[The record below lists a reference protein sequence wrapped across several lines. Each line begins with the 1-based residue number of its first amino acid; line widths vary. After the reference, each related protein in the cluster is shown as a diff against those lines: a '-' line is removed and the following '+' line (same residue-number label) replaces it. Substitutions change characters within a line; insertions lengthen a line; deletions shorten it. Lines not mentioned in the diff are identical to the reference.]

1 MKTILLSFATLGLA
15 IASGANSYKV
25 TLFQPSIVAG
35 QELQPGTYKVE
46 VKDTTAVIS
55 KGKQSVEAPIKSEA
69 GDSKF
74 ASTTVRYRRDS
85 VRRYHHEDRVRQ
97 LSPCWRLDR
106 RVTIWAYEV
115 SAGRGIRVPVRR
127 SIVRR

>member
-15 IASGANSYKV
+15 IASGANSYKE

-74 ASTTVRYRRDS
+74 ASTTVRYKNGDGKYRI
-85 VRRYHHEDRVRQ
+85 E
-97 LSPCWRLDR
+97 
-106 RVTIWAYEV
+106 E
-115 SAGRGIRVPVRR
+115 IRFGGTTTK
-127 SIVRR
+127 IVFAN